1 MKQSIFTILLFT
13 VIGFISCRKDKV
25 EPTIKEYDQ
34 TQIQSYITA
43 NGLTGM
49 KRDTVGG
56 DTSGIYYQIILPGT
70 TKGYQYTDS
79 ITFVYTIRSF
89 DGLYTALDTTIN
101 HYSSF
106 AGHIANAN
114 LPSGLQLV
122 IHNVLKR
129 GGSMRVL
136 IPSRLA
142 YGVTGYGSGSS
153 TVSNNKI
160 AGNQCVDYYIHAINN
175 QDAYDDLVLTNY
187 FKANN
192 ITGYTKTASGLY
204 YKILTPG
211 TGTIPITDNTT
222 ATISYTARLL
232 NGTVVDQ
239 FNTSTGTGTPFEVPS
254 LVPGVREGMKGYA
267 TTGSVVSLFMPSKLA
282 YGNSANGAGTIPSAS
297 CFQFDFTII
306 STNP

>member
-1 MKQSIFTILLFT
+1 MKQTIFTILFFT
-13 VIGFISCRKDKV
+13 VIGFISCRKDRI
-25 EPTIKEYDQ
+25 EPNIKEYDQ
-34 TQIQSYITA
+34 SQIQSYIAA

-70 TKGYQYTDS
+70 SKSYQYSDS

-89 DGLYTALDTTIN
+89 DGLFTSLDTTLN
-101 HYSSF
+101 HYSNF
-106 AGHIANAN
+106 AGHITSAP
-114 LPSGLQLV
+114 LTSGLQLV

-160 AGNQCVDYYIHAINN
+160 AGNQCLDFYIHAIDN
-175 QDAYDDLVLTNY
+175 QSAYDDLVLNNY

-204 YKILTPG
+204 YKIQAQGSG
-211 TGTIPITDNTT
+211 TTPITDNTT
-222 ATISYTARLL
+222 ATITYTASIL
-232 NGTVVDQ
+232 NGKVVDDYNYSSGAQ
-239 FNTSTGTGTPFEVPS
+239 FEVPS
-254 LVPGVREGMKGYA
+254 LVPGVREGIKNYA
-267 TTGSVVSLFMPSKLA
+267 TTGSYVSLFMPSKLA
-282 YGNSANGAGTIPSAS
+282 YGNFASGSIPPAS
-297 CFQFDFTII
+297 CLRFDFAVV